1 MSEAPVLVALGAMT
15 TVPFRGMDA
24 GSEPAGALQN
34 RCIGGAWRFPT
45 HDGSLGEMDGPKR
58 LSDPAFEPTDEDLIG
73 LSERAFAHVR
83 DAHDASLRQLREDIA
98 TARREAMEWL
108 RKKRPD
114 LKAAR

>member
-1 MSEAPVLVALGAMT
+1 VALGAMT

-114 LKAAR
+114 LKGAR